1 MAEPTRGH
9 PHQAPADGETTS
21 RGVNRLPGLV
31 FTVGQDRATVVL
43 NRPQV
48 RNAIDADMV
57 ASLHVVCDVLERS
70 PLPLVITGGTEIF
83 AAGADI
89 AQLRERTSMD
99 ALAGINSGIFNRI
112 AQLPLPTVAAV
123 AGHALGG
130 GAELAYACDFRIAT
144 PTARFGN
151 PEGQLGILAAAG
163 GCWRLQELVGE
174 VVAKEILLAGRVFTA
189 EEALAVRLVNE
200 VVTADDLMVTA
211 DAWVDRLL
219 KSAPLALRLTKL
231 ALRTP
236 REAHPAFD
244 NVAQA
249 VLFETQE
256 KFDRMDA
263 FLSRKP
269 ARGSFGASP
278 EQEHS

>member
-1 MAEPTRGH
+1 MLDEI
-9 PHQAPADGETTS
+9 S
-21 RGVNRLPGLV
+21 RGINILPGLD
-31 FTVGQDRATVVL
+31 FTLGSDRASVIL

-57 ASLHVVCDVLERS
+57 ASLHRVCGVLERLPV
-70 PLPLVITGGTEIF
+70 PLLITGGIEIF

-89 AQLRERTSMD
+89 AQLRERTSLD

-112 AQLPLPTVAAV
+112 AQLPMPTIAAV

-174 VVAKEILLAGRVFTA
+174 PVAKEILLAGRVLNA
-189 EEALAVRLVNE
+189 DEALALRLVNE
-200 VVTADDLMVTA
+200 IVEAEALMATS
-211 DAWVDRLL
+211 DAWIERIL
-219 KSAPLALRLTKL
+219 KSAPLAVRLTKL

-263 FLSRKP
+263 FLSRK
-269 ARGSFGASP
+269 ADRG
-278 EQEHS
+278 